1 MNDELI
7 LEILEVGPYFVNCYI
22 VGDSKTKE
30 GMIIDPG
37 YDPERLIS
45 HIEKFSLD
53 IKKIVITHG
62 HADHIGALEEIRNHY
77 GVPVLIG
84 AGDAHMLTD
93 SEANLSDYSGQKV
106 STSSANETM
115 KEGDTVKVGRYSFSV
130 FETPGH
136 SPGSISLYGHGVVF
150 TGDALFL
157 GSIGRT
163 DFPGCSYETLIDSIR
178 TKLLT
183 LPGETIVYS
192 GHGPDTTI
200 GQERD
205 FNPFI

>member
-1 MNDELI
+1 
-7 LEILEVGPYFVNCYI
+7 
-22 VGDSKTKE
+22 
-30 GMIIDPG
+30 
-37 YDPERLIS
+37 
-45 HIEKFSLD
+45 
-53 IKKIVITHG
+53 
-62 HADHIGALEEIRNHY
+62 
-77 GVPVLIG
+77 
-84 AGDAHMLTD
+84 
-93 SEANLSDYSGQKV
+93 
-106 STSSANETM
+106 M
-115 KEGDTVKVGRYSFSV
+115 KEGDTVEVGRYSFSV

-136 SPGSISLYGHGVVF
+136 SPGSISLFGHGVVF